1 MTEYSPPSYD
11 RPVAGGASTPNQS
24 STQPSAKDQA
34 ADAAQAGKQAA
45 GEVAQTATTA
55 AKDVAQETASQAK
68 QLAGK
73 TGQQVREQAGVQK
86 DALVGGLRSLVDQ
99 LTEMTDGAHTE
110 GIAVEFAG
118 QARDRARSAAEWLDS
133 RDPDEVV
140 DGVRSLGRRRPGAYL
155 TGSLVA
161 GLLAGRLTRGVAAVH
176 TDDTPAGP
184 RSDDTTGSGGDHRAT
199 TPPTPQVGG
208 RHGQGT
214 EPKSEAL
221 YSDTALYSR
230 PAPGTST

>member
-11 RPVAGGASTPNQS
+11 RPAAGGVSTPEQS
-24 STQPSAKDQA
+24 RPAEPSAKDQA

-45 GEVAQTATTA
+45 GDVAQTATTA

-73 TGQQVREQAGVQK
+73 TGQQVREQASVQK

-99 LTEMTDGAHTE
+99 LSEMTDGAHSD
-110 GIAVEFAG
+110 GIAVELVS
-118 QARDRARSAAEWLDS
+118 QARDRARSAAQWLDD

-140 DGVRSLGRRRPGAYL
+140 DGVRSLGRQRPGAYL

-176 TDDTPAGP
+176 
-184 RSDDTTGSGGDHRAT
+184 SDDTSA
-199 TPPTPQVGG
+199 G
-208 RHGQGT
+208 RHGQDT
-214 EPKSEAL
+214 PPATDAL
-221 YSDTALYSR
+221 YSDTALHSR
-230 PAPGTST
+230 PTPGTTT